1 MVASSEGKTR
11 TRARARRG
19 LWVTITLVLIV
30 GALLIE
36 RATRMTPYVRDQ
48 AVAALNA
55 KFASQVELGSLQVSV
70 FPRPAVIGEGVVL
83 RYNGRTDVLPLLAVR
98 GFSSTAGM
106 MGLWR
111 KPLRLNTLDLDG
123 LDIRIPAGGLN
134 PVSPAEPDAPRAGRV
149 APPRPTTPPSSR
161 GSQTILID
169 RVVAREATLEI
180 ASKDSTKLPRRFEI
194 HNLDMAGLG
203 DGAGSQFRARIT
215 NPKPRGDIDT
225 SGTFGPWQTDNP
237 RLTPIHGDYTL
248 NGADLNTIKGIGGIL
263 DSAGSYRGVLERID
277 VTGRTE
283 TPDFRIDTGGQ
294 AVPLT
299 TRFHAVVDGTN
310 GNTWLERVE
319 ARLRNTIIIA
329 RGAVVRAKDVK
340 GREISLDVAIE
351 NGRLEDLLALA
362 IEAVKPPM
370 TGDIRI
376 KTHMV
381 IPAGEESVIDK
392 LELAGEFELAQ
403 ARFSNLNVQNR
414 INTLSRKGQ
423 GDPAGA
429 DEGESAVSNLRA
441 RFVMRNAAIQFSRLT
456 FAVEG
461 AIVQLAGGY
470 HLRSEAIDFSGELL
484 LDASLAEMTTGVRS
498 IAARIA
504 QPFFR
509 RPGGGSKIPIRISG
523 TRTNPSFGMDVKRA
537 FLPG

>member
-1 MVASSEGKTR
+1 MKG
-11 TRARARRG
+11 RARCG
-19 LWVTITLVLIV
+19 VWVTVTLVLIA
-30 GALLIE
+30 GAVLME

-55 KFASQVELGSLQVSV
+55 RFASQVELGSLQVSV

-83 RYNGRTDVLPLLAVR
+83 RYNGRTDVPPLLAVR

-123 LDIRIPAGGLN
+123 LDISIPAGGLDRDR
-134 PVSPAEPDAPRAGRV
+134 PAQPDAPRAGRV
-149 APPRPTTPPSSR
+149 APPRPTTATSR
-161 GSQTILID
+161 TGAETLLID
-169 RVVAREATLEI
+169 RLVARDATLEI
-180 ASKDSTKLPRRFEI
+180 APQDSSKLPRRFEI
-194 HNLDMAGLG
+194 HNLDMTGIG
-203 DGAGSQFRARIT
+203 DGAGSQFIARIT

-237 RLTPIHGDYTL
+237 RLTPIRGDYVL
-248 NGADLNTIKGIGGIL
+248 NGADLNTIKGIGGML
-263 DSAGSYRGVLERID
+263 ASTGSYGGVLERID
-277 VTGRTE
+277 VSGRTD

-294 AVPLT
+294 PMPLT
-299 TRFHAVVDGTN
+299 TRFKAVVDGTN

-319 ARLRNTIIIA
+319 ARLRNTIVTA
-329 RGAVVRAKDVK
+329 RGAVVRAQDIK

-362 IEAVKPPM
+362 IKAAKPPM
-370 TGDIRI
+370 TGAVSIT
-376 KTHMV
+376 THMV
-381 IPAGEESVIDK
+381 IPAGEESVVDK
-392 LELAGEFELAQ
+392 LQLAGEFELAG

-423 GDPAGA
+423 GDPGAA
-429 DEGESAVSNLRA
+429 DEGESPVSNLRG
-441 RFVMRNAAIQFSRLT
+441 RFVMRDAAIHFSRLT

-470 HLRSEAIDFSGELL
+470 NLRSEAIDFSGELL
-484 LDASLAEMTTGVRS
+484 LEASLAEMTTGIRS
-498 IAARIA
+498 VAARIA

-523 TRTNPSFGMDVKRA
+523 TRTKPTFGLDVRRA

>member
-1 MVASSEGKTR
+1 MK
-11 TRARARRG
+11 ARARRG
-19 LWVTITLVLIV
+19 MWVAVTL
-30 GALLIE
+30 LLIAGAVLME

-70 FPRPAVIGEGVVL
+70 FPRPEVVGEGVVL
-83 RYNGRTDVLPLLAVR
+83 RYNGRTDVRPLLAVR

-123 LDIRIPAGGLN
+123 LDISIPAGGLN
-134 PVSPAEPDAPRAGRV
+134 PASPAEPDAPRAGRV
-149 APPRPTTPPSSR
+149 APPRPTTPSSR
-161 GSQTILID
+161 SGSQTLLID
-169 RVVAREATLEI
+169 RLVARDATLEI
-180 ASKDSTKLPRRFEI
+180 APQDSSKLPRRFEI
-194 HNLDMAGLG
+194 HNLEMTGIG
-203 DGAGSQFRARIT
+203 DGAGSPFRARLT

-237 RLTPIHGDYTL
+237 RLTPIRGDYVL
-248 NGADLNTIKGIGGIL
+248 KAADLNTIKGIGGML
-263 DSAGSYRGVLERID
+263 ASTGSYGGVLERID
-277 VTGRTE
+277 VSGRTE

-294 AVPLT
+294 PVPLT
-299 TRFHAVVDGTN
+299 TKFEAVVDGTN

-319 ARLRNTIIIA
+319 ATLRNTMIVA
-329 RGAVVRAKDVK
+329 RGAVVRAQDVK
-340 GREISLDVAIE
+340 GREISLDVAID
-351 NGRLEDLLALA
+351 NGRLEDVLALA
-362 IEAVKPPM
+362 IKAAKPPM
-370 TGDIRI
+370 IGAIRI
-376 KTHMV
+376 RTHLV

-392 LELAGEFELAQ
+392 LQLAGEFELAQ

-423 GDPAGA
+423 GDSGEAN
-429 DEGESAVSNLRA
+429 EGESAVSNLRG
-441 RFVMRNAAIQFSRLT
+441 RFVMRDAAIQFSRLT

-470 HLRSEAIDFSGELL
+470 NLRSEAIDFSGEVL

-498 IAARIA
+498 VAARIA

-523 TRTNPSFGMDVKRA
+523 TRTNPAFGLDVRRA
-537 FLPG
+537 LLPG

>member
-1 MVASSEGKTR
+1 MKR
-11 TRARARRG
+11 RARRG
-19 LWVTITLVLIV
+19 VWVTVTL
-30 GALLIE
+30 LLIAGAVLME

-70 FPRPAVIGEGVVL
+70 FPRPEVIGEGVLL
-83 RYNGRTDVLPLLAVR
+83 RYNGRTDARPLLAVR

-111 KPLRLNTLDLDG
+111 TPLRLNTLDLDG
-123 LDIRIPAGGLN
+123 LEITIPAGGL
-134 PVSPAEPDAPRAGRV
+134 SPDDPADASRSGRL
-149 APPRPTTPPSSR
+149 APPRPTTAPSRS
-161 GSQTILID
+161 GSQTLLID
-169 RVVAREATLEI
+169 RVVARDATLEI
-180 ASKDSTKLPRRFEI
+180 ASKDSSKLPRRFEI
-194 HNLDMAGLG
+194 HNLDMTGLG
-203 DGAGSQFRARIT
+203 DGAGSPFRAQIT
-215 NPKPRGDIDT
+215 NPKPRGHIDT
-225 SGTFGPWQTDNP
+225 NGTFGPWQTDNP
-237 RLTPIHGDYTL
+237 RRTPIHGDYVL
-248 NGADLNTIKGIGGIL
+248 SRADLNTIKGIGGIL
-263 DSAGSYRGVLERID
+263 ASTGSYRGVLERID
-277 VTGRTE
+277 VSGRTDM
-283 TPDFRIDTGGQ
+283 PDFSVDTGGQ
-294 AVPLT
+294 PVPLT
-299 TRFHAVVDGTN
+299 TRFNAVVDGTN

-329 RGAVVRAKDVK
+329 RGAVVRAQDVK

-362 IEAVKPPM
+362 IKAVKPPM
-370 TGDIRI
+370 TGGVRI
-376 KTHMV
+376 NTHMV

-392 LELAGEFELAQ
+392 LQLAGEFELAH

-423 GDPAGA
+423 GDPPGA
-429 DEGESAVSNLRA
+429 DEGESAVSRLRG
-441 RFVMRNAAIQFSRLT
+441 RFVMRDAAIQFSRLT

-470 HLRSEAIDFSGELL
+470 NLRSEAIDFSGELL

-498 IAARIA
+498 VAARIV

-523 TRTNPSFGMDVKRA
+523 TRTNPTFGLDVRRT